1 MKLVNRNVI
10 VTGGSQGLGRTI
22 VEIFVREGAN
32 VLLCARD
39 ERAAAA
45 LATAV
50 QAQAPLADQRVLAQG
65 CDVSSVEDVETLFA
79 AADDGFDGPLHVL
92 VNNAG
97 IYGPKGPTDEVDFEE
112 WKRCVDINLY
122 GTLLPCRAAMK
133 RFKASGYGKIVNLSG
148 GGATNP
154 MPNLSAYAASKAAVV
169 RLTET
174 LALELVPYRVDVN
187 AVAPGALNTRLLEEV
202 LAAGPEKVGEKFYQ
216 QSQTAGGGRR
226 RTAGTGRGAVRVPR
240 EQRKRR
246 RHGQAH
252 QCQVGPVEAAA
263 RVPRRVERQ
272 RHLRAAPDHAGGPGE
287 ELAAVK
293 TKDALR
299 EKAVF
304 THAVRF
310 KAADR
315 QGVSGCRAGASPA
328 GSGRLR
334 DDGRRSARPTTGR
347 SPN

>member
-1 MKLVNRNVI
+1 MKLANRNVI

-22 VEIFVREGAN
+22 VETFVREGAN

-45 LATAV
+45 LAVAV
-50 QAQAPLADQRVLAQG
+50 QAQSPLAEQRVLAQG
-65 CDVSSVEDVETLFA
+65 CDVSVAEDVEALFA
-79 AADDGFDGPLHVL
+79 AADAGFDGPLHVL

-154 MPNLSAYAASKAAVV
+154 MPNISAYAASKAAVV

-174 LALELVPYRVDVN
+174 LALELSSYRVDVN

-216 QSQTAGGGRR
+216 QSQKQAESGGVPLELGAELCAYLASAESDGVTGKLISAKWDPWRR
-226 RTAGTGRGAVRVPR
+226 LHEYR
-240 EQRKRR
+240 
-246 RHGQAH
+246 
-252 QCQVGPVEAAA
+252 
-263 RVPRRVERQ
+263 
-272 RHLRAAPDHAGGPGE
+272 D
-287 ELAAVK
+287 ELNGS
-293 TKDALR
+293 DIYALR
-299 EKAVF
+299 RITPE
-304 THAVRF
+304 
-310 KAADR
+310 DR
-315 QGVSGCRAGASPA
+315 GKKWEG
-328 GSGRLR
+328 
-334 DDGRRSARPTTGR
+334 
-347 SPN
+347 